1 VVVCIIHNYMDTK
14 LIKNQLRL
22 ARITVQYSAERLFWE
37 PEVSAT
43 LLFMADSKPP
53 SSVAVTVH
61 LK

>member
-1 VVVCIIHNYMDTK
+1 MDTK